1 MNIRTVLQ
9 PAFCRSVIF
18 YALISI
24 MLVSSLVSTA
34 AAEASNKA
42 ALIKLLQGYQQEC
55 TDMQELDI
63 DAEDLSKPPVG
74 KLTLDPS
81 NIYDLQIHTSGTT
94 ATVLYPNFHCE
105 NYGFPYCGTGGCG
118 FYLIVD
124 GKVFHR
130 SGGFKPHVVTLTN
143 DYGST
148 TVVVFGI
155 HGGGCDTAEGST
167 GSGADP
173 CYRTATWSDGRQTFF
188 SDEDVQSLQ
197 R

>member
-1 MNIRTVLQ
+1 
-9 PAFCRSVIF
+9 
-18 YALISI
+18 
-24 MLVSSLVSTA
+24 MLLFSLPSTA
-34 AAEASNKA
+34 VAAASNNA
-42 ALIKLLQGYQQEC
+42 ALITLLQEFQQEC

-94 ATVLYPNFHCE
+94 ATVLYPSFHCE
-105 NYGFPYCGTGGCG
+105 NYGFPFCGTGGCG

-124 GKVFHR
+124 GKVFYR
-130 SGGFKPHVVTLTN
+130 PGGFKPHVVTLTN
-143 DYGST
+143 DYGSR

-155 HGGGCDTAEGST
+155 HGSGCDTAEGSS
-167 GSGADP
+167 GAGADP

-188 SDEDVQSLQ
+188 SDQDVQLLKQ
-197 R
+197 

>member
-1 MNIRTVLQ
+1 MIFHTLIL
-9 PAFCRSVIF
+9 VI
-18 YALISI
+18 
-24 MLVSSLVSTA
+24 LVFPPVSTA
-34 AAEASNKA
+34 AADTSNKA

-94 ATVLYPNFHCE
+94 ATVLYPSFHCE
-105 NYGFPYCGTGGCG
+105 NYGYPYCGSGGCG

-130 SGGFKPHVVTLTN
+130 SGGFKPRVVTLTN

-155 HGGGCDTAEGST
+155 HGSGCVTAEGSW
-167 GSGADP
+167 GAGADP
-173 CYRTATWSDGRQTFF
+173 CYRTATWSDDRQTFF
-188 SDEDVQSLQ
+188 SDEDVQLFQ
-197 R
+197 Q